1 MHEHFPPASLTTY
14 LVLLKLHLEKCTN
27 NFGLQMAVYVIH
39 NEFSPSHY
47 TDLPFEVES
56 GFIHSA
62 LNHIF
67 QDFFR

>member
-1 MHEHFPPASLTTY
+1 MTIIEYSDTPVMQHSLR
-14 LVLLKLHLEKCTN
+14 
-27 NFGLQMAVYVIH
+27 VYMIR